1 MIENNIENYYKDI
14 DKPTINNLINN
25 NNFKNLLELSI
36 ITDLYIFKKKTENC
50 WKLKD
55 KRQLLKECDNK
66 KKYKIKEV
74 TNTLNHLSKKKVP
87 NVINVINEIK
97 LNNNNL
103 ISELEKIDSLID
115 TIQKSYPDK
124 NIFIESYSN

>member
-14 DKPTINNLINN
+14 DKITINNLLNN

-36 ITDLYIFKKKTENC
+36 ITDLYIFKKKKTDC

-55 KRQLLKECDNK
+55 KRQLLKECDKK
-66 KKYKIKEV
+66 KKYKIKEIRIILDNL
-74 TNTLNHLSKKKVP
+74 TKKKAT
-87 NVINVINEIK
+87 NIINEVK

-103 ISELEKIDSLID
+103 ISELEKIDNFIN
-115 TIQKSYPDK
+115 TIENSYPDK
-124 NIFIESYSN
+124 NSFIEIYSN